1 MTTLVT
7 KIDRGTKRS
16 RSLPASSENK
26 VNPDGRAKTI
36 KDIVDLVK
44 KNNIQVVDL
53 KFNDLPGLWQHFSIP
68 TADIIEDVDS
78 PTSIW
83 NEGIGFDGS
92 SIRGFQKI
100 QESDMILMPDATT
113 AVIDPVCKIPTLSIL
128 CDIYDPITHEAY
140 SRDPRYIAKKAEAY
154 LVKTKIATASYWG
167 PEAEFFLLNDIRFD
181 QTENCGYYFIDSN
194 EGDWNTGRDEKPNL
208 GYKPRY
214 KEGYFPVPPHDTLQ
228 DIRSEI
234 MLTLRE
240 VGVPVEVHH
249 HEVAT
254 GGQCEIDIRYGTLTK
269 MADNL
274 LWYKYI
280 IKNTARK
287 CNMTATFMP
296 KPIFKDNGSG
306 MHVHQS
312 LWNGGKNLFFDKN
325 GYALLSDTAK
335 WYIGGLL
342 KHAHALMAFC
352 APTTNSYKRLV
363 PGYEA
368 PVNLVYS
375 QRNRS
380 AAVRIPVYSK
390 SERSKRIEFRPP
402 DPSANP
408 YLAFAAMLM
417 AGLDGIQN
425 KIDPG
430 QAVDKNIYELPENE
444 AKTIK
449 TVPRSLEQA
458 LDALDKDRGFLLQ
471 GGVFTEDVIDT
482 WIEYK
487 NQVEIDAIRL
497 RPHPHEFYLYFDI

>member
-7 KIDRGTKRS
+7 GKDREEELIEATRPTTPEEIKRFIQKNKIQIIDF
-16 RSLPASSENK
+16 
-26 VNPDGRAKTI
+26 
-36 KDIVDLVK
+36 
-44 KNNIQVVDL
+44 

-68 TADIIEDVDS
+68 ATDLVDYDKLEE
-78 PTSIW
+78 SIW
-83 NEGIGFDGS
+83 VEGIGFDGS

-100 QESDMILMPDATT
+100 QESDMILMPDPTT
-113 AVIDPVCKIPTLSIL
+113 AAVDPVCQIPTLSII
-128 CDIYDPITHEAY
+128 CDVYDPITREPY
-140 SRDPRYIAKKAEAY
+140 SRDPRYIARKAEEY
-154 LVKTKIATASYWG
+154 LKQTGIADTSYWG
-167 PEAEFFLLNDIRFD
+167 PELEFFIFDDIRFD
-181 QTENCGYYFIDSN
+181 QGENFGYYYIDSV

-208 GYKPRY
+208 GYKSRY

-234 MLTLRE
+234 ILTLRK

-254 GGQCEIDIRYGTLTK
+254 AGQCEIDMRYSSLTK
-269 MADNL
+269 MADNVM
-274 LWYKYI
+274 WYKYV

-287 CNMTATFMP
+287 YNKVATFMP
-296 KPIFKDNGSG
+296 KPIFQDNGSG

-312 LWNGGKNLFFDKN
+312 LWKSGKNLFYDGK
-325 GYALLSDTAK
+325 GYALTSEMCR

-380 AAVRIPVYSK
+380 AACRIPMYS
-390 SERSKRIEFRPP
+390 SSPSARRIEFRCP
-402 DPSANP
+402 DPTANT
-408 YLAFAAMLM
+408 YLAFPALMM

-425 KIDPG
+425 RIDPG
-430 QAVDKNIYELPENE
+430 QPLDNKNIYELEGE
-444 AKTIK
+444 EKARIR
-449 TVPRSLEQA
+449 TVPGSLEESLNA
-458 LDALDKDRGFLLQ
+458 LEKDNEFLLK
-471 GGVFTEDVIDT
+471 GSVFTKDVIET
-482 WIEYK
+482 WIAYK
-487 NQVEIDAIRL
+487 REVEIDPIRL
-497 RPHPHEFYLYFDI
+497 RPHPHEFYLYFDM